1 MKSSPLVQ
9 SDSCQTLG
17 RDSVLTAT
25 AYDRHVEQLFDRMHQ
40 LHRILSA
47 AGIAYRIVGGLAVYL
62 HVAERD
68 LIQARLTPDVDAA
81 IHRQDLLALLAAA
94 QSADFALAPQ
104 SDPPQSPIK
113 LYFLDEMGKL
123 ALPPAITAAGI
134 PIARVEDLL
143 DTKLTTYRLKDKV
156 HIQDLDNVG
165 LITPEIESTL
175 APLLLAR
182 LREIRATE

>member
-1 MKSSPLVQ
+1 
-9 SDSCQTLG
+9 
-17 RDSVLTAT
+17 
-25 AYDRHVEQLFDRMHQ
+25 MHQ

-68 LIQARLTPDVDAA
+68 PIQARLTPDVDAA

-94 QSADFALAPQ
+94 ESADF
-104 SDPPQSPIK
+104 
-113 LYFLDEMGKL
+113 

-134 PIARVEDLL
+134 PIARVEDVL

-156 HIQDLDNVG
+156 HSQDLDNVG
-165 LITPEIESTL
+165 RITPEIEASLPAT
-175 APLLLAR
+175 LLAR
-182 LREIRATE
+182 SKRFEPPSKLLDFAVANVKPSSLNDRCLLDAVSSPLP